1 MDKDKE
7 HEQKTHKSHK
17 DDSRHLLRE
26 LLFGK
31 KERLHA
37 PRKDLHEDGGLHP
50 HHKQADHVRHHHA
63 SHILHHHGKET
74 GEEKKF
80 IDRENKLHQIEMTRE
95 VWEDAAGSRM
105 LTKTEKVSAT
115 PGQARKSNDVDND
128 SATPGARR
136 KGLKVKASSSIKVA
150 ERLNS
155 IRLRIAFARAR
166 AIERGVNLG
175 I

>member
-7 HEQKTHKSHK
+7 HEQKKHQSHHK
-17 DDSRHLLRE
+17 DDSKHLLRE
-26 LLFGK
+26 LLVGK

-50 HHKQADHVRHHHA
+50 HHKQADHARHHH
-63 SHILHHHGKET
+63 STHILHHHGKET
-74 GEEKKF
+74 AEEKKF
-80 IDRENKLHQIEMTRE
+80 IDTENKLHRIEMTRE

-105 LTKTEKVSAT
+105 LTKTEKASAT
-115 PGQARKSNDVDND
+115 PGLARKATDID

-136 KGLKVKASSSIKVA
+136 KGIKVKASSSIKVA
-150 ERLNS
+150 DRLNS

-166 AIERGVNLG
+166 AIERGANLG

>member
-7 HEQKTHKSHK
+7 HEKKTHKSKH
-17 DDSRHLLRE
+17 DSKHLLRE
-26 LLFGK
+26 LLLGE
-31 KERLHA
+31 ERLHA
-37 PRKDLHEDGGLHP
+37 PRKDLHEDANLHP
-50 HHKQADHVRHHHA
+50 HHKQADHVRHHHH
-63 SHILHHHGKET
+63 SHILHHRGKET
-74 GEEKKF
+74 AEEKKF
-80 IDRENKLHQIEMTRE
+80 IDQENKLHRIEMTRE

-105 LTKTEKVSAT
+105 MTKGEKASAT
-115 PGQARKSNDVDND
+115 PGLARKATDID

-136 KGLKVKASSSIKVA
+136 KGIKVKASSSVQVA

-166 AIERGVNLG
+166 AIERGASLG